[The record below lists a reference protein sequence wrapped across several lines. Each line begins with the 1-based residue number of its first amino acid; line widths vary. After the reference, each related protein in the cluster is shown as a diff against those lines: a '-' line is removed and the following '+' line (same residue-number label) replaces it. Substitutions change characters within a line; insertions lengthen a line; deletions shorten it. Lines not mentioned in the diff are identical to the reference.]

1 MKRPDAI
8 RFGVLIALVVVILGG
23 LLLFQVRVR
32 IAGAKYVLLMLAV
45 VAFAWWISRW
55 RK

>member
-1 MKRPDAI
+1 VKRSEAL
-8 RFGVLIALVVVILGG
+8 RLGFLIAGAAVILGG

-32 IAGAKYVLLMLAV
+32 IAGAKYLLLMLGVLAC
-45 VAFAWWISRW
+45 AWWISRW